1 MISEQMSS
9 ARLHILD
16 SPRIYLNVQACSHR
30 DPTMPT
36 TSTVIVM
43 DRPSTVSGD
52 QTTGASSSI
61 VHNPFG
67 PRIREALKKI
77 DHGLPPGRMQPMSL
91 VSGPSVSILVALWCV
106 HFRHNIARSMTHA
119 WIATELRK
127 RRRVWLYVLA

>member
-52 QTTGASSSI
+52 QTTGESSTI
-61 VHNPFG
+61 VHHSFG

-77 DHGLPPGRMQPMSL
+77 DHGSPPGRTQPISSA
-91 VSGPSVSILVALWCV
+91 SGPSEPILAAL
-106 HFRHNIARSMTHA
+106 
-119 WIATELRK
+119 
-127 RRRVWLYVLA
+127 